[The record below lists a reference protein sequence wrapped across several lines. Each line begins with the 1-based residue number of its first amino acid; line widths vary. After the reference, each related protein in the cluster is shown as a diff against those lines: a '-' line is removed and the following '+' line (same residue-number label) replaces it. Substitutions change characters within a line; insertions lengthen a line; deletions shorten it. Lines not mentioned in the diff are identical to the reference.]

1 MKVGQSE
8 FVRLERIQS
17 FPGDSSTTWQRWTA
31 WPSCT
36 KMPMLNKLKTKI
48 IPFWIMPK
56 NVQTKDSALKI
67 ACVVLHQCIQWFY
80 DLIAM
85 PFVSVIR
92 SIPIIALNGELLHL
106 HTYPPEIVTLVF
118 ECLLTIYLKLFMSFP
133 FLLLFLEP
141 RFLAKDPALKQKD
154 NFEFRRSLPFHIFVR
169 NGRLLNE
176 V

>member
-1 MKVGQSE
+1 
-8 FVRLERIQS
+8 
-17 FPGDSSTTWQRWTA
+17 
-31 WPSCT
+31 
-36 KMPMLNKLKTKI
+36 
-48 IPFWIMPK
+48 MPK

-118 ECLLTIYLKLFMSFP
+118 ECLLTIYLKLLLSIP
-133 FLLLFLEP
+133 FVWLFLEP
-141 RFLAKDPALKQKD
+141 RFLTKNPASKQKD
-154 NFEFRRSLPFHIFVR
+154 NFFLFWIQK
-169 NGRLLNE
+169 E
-176 V
+176 VCFSIYLWEMAVF

>member
-1 MKVGQSE
+1 
-8 FVRLERIQS
+8 
-17 FPGDSSTTWQRWTA
+17 
-31 WPSCT
+31 
-36 KMPMLNKLKTKI
+36 
-48 IPFWIMPK
+48 
-56 NVQTKDSALKI
+56 
-67 ACVVLHQCIQWFY
+67 
-80 DLIAM
+80 M

-92 SIPIIALNGELLHL
+92 SIPIIALNGHMLEMLHL

>member
-1 MKVGQSE
+1 
-8 FVRLERIQS
+8 
-17 FPGDSSTTWQRWTA
+17 
-31 WPSCT
+31 
-36 KMPMLNKLKTKI
+36 
-48 IPFWIMPK
+48 
-56 NVQTKDSALKI
+56 
-67 ACVVLHQCIQWFY
+67 
-80 DLIAM
+80 M

-154 NFEFRRSLPFHIFVR
+154 NFFYFEFRKKSAIPYICEKWPSSKRGLRDQYFCQTNIW
-169 NGRLLNE
+169 
-176 V
+176 